1 MINTRSTNLLVMFS
15 IARFF
20 IFNSCNQPA
29 ANTGEMTDAVKV
41 QAQIFTVDSHTDT
54 PLWLLRGDYDLSQRH
69 DATTHG
75 SKVDL
80 PRMTEGGLDAVFFAV
95 FLGQEARTS
104 EGNQH
109 AIDLANR
116 IFDSIDAHLQRV
128 PELAAIATS
137 PDEALRLK
145 DEGKIAIFLGI
156 ENGYAI
162 GNDLTLIGNF
172 YNRGARYITLCHT
185 RNNDICDSSTDTT
198 EHHGLSDFG
207 RHVVQ
212 EMNRQGMMIDVSHI
226 SDSGFYD
233 VLQVSSQPV
242 IASHSSA
249 RAICDHARNM
259 SDDML
264 LKLAENGGVV
274 QVCILSDYVKTMPP
288 NAQHDSAQNALRE
301 KYNNFDGLTD
311 EQMDQARKEW
321 YDVNKNFPPN
331 LATLSDY
338 VDHIDHIVEVAGI
351 DHVGIGTDFDGGGGV
366 TGCYDASEMHNITAE
381 LLRRGYSV
389 KEIEKIWGGNLMRVM
404 RHVQAARAV

>member
-1 MINTRSTNLLVMFS
+1 MINSRKTSLLVMVAGAMMLLMS
-15 IARFF
+15 
-20 IFNSCNQPA
+20 SCNQPA
-29 ANTGEMTDAVKV
+29 ANTDQMSDAVKV

-95 FLGQEARTS
+95 FLGQEARTP

-109 AIDLANR
+109 AIDLAIR

-145 DEGKIAIFLGI
+145 NEGEKAIFLGI

-162 GNDLTLIGNF
+162 GNDLAQIGNF

-185 RNNDICDSSTDTT
+185 RNNDICDSSTDST

-207 RHVVQ
+207 RQVVS

-226 SDSGFYD
+226 SDSSFYD
-233 VLQVSSQPV
+233 VLQVSLQPV

-249 RAICDHARNM
+249 RAICDHPRNM

-264 LKLAENGGVV
+264 LKLAKNGGVA

-288 NAQHDSAQNALRE
+288 NAQRDSAQSALRE
-301 KYNNFDGLTD
+301 KYNNFDGLS
-311 EQMDQARKEW
+311 EELMIQARSEW
-321 YDVNKNFPPN
+321 HAVNKNFPPN

-338 VDHIDHIVEVAGI
+338 ADHIDHVVSVAGI

-366 TGCYDASEMHNITAE
+366 TGCFDASEMHNITAE
-381 LLRRGYSV
+381 LLRRGYSAE
-389 KEIEKIWGGNLMRVM
+389 EIEKIWGGNLMRVM
-404 RHVQAARAV
+404 RQVQAARAV

>member
-1 MINTRSTNLLVMFS
+1 MINSAKTSLLVMVAGTIMLLMS
-15 IARFF
+15 
-20 IFNSCNQPA
+20 SCNQPA
-29 ANTGEMTDAVKV
+29 ANTGELTDAVKV

-69 DATTHG
+69 DAASHG

-95 FLGQEARTS
+95 FLGQEARTP
-104 EGNQH
+104 EGNEH

-137 PDEALRLK
+137 YDVALRLK
-145 DEGKIAIFLGI
+145 EEGKKAIFLGI

-162 GNDLTLIGNF
+162 GNDLKQIGNF

-198 EHHGLSDFG
+198 EHHGLSEFG
-207 RHVVQ
+207 RQVVS

-226 SDSGFYD
+226 SDSSFYD

-249 RAICDHARNM
+249 RAICDHPRNL

-264 LKLAENGGVV
+264 LKLAQNGGVV
-274 QVCILSDYVKTMPP
+274 QVCILSDYVKTMPSNP
-288 NAQHDSAQNALRE
+288 ERDSAQFALRK

-321 YDVNKNFPPN
+321 YAVNKNFPPN

-351 DHVGIGTDFDGGGGV
+351 NHVGIGTDFDGGGGV

-381 LLRRGYSV
+381 LLRRGYTV
-389 KEIEKIWGGNLMRVM
+389 EEIEKIWGGNLMRVM
-404 RHVQAARAV
+404 RKVQAARAV

>member
-1 MINTRSTNLLVMFS
+1 MINTRKICLSMMVAGAMMMMTS
-15 IARFF
+15 
-20 IFNSCNQPA
+20 SCNQPA
-29 ANTGEMTDAVKV
+29 ANTDKMADAAKV
-41 QAQIFTVDSHTDT
+41 QAKIFTVDSHTDT

-69 DATTHG
+69 DAATHG

-95 FLGQEARTS
+95 FLGQEARTP
-104 EGNQH
+104 EANQK
-109 AIDLANR
+109 AIDHANR
-116 IFDSIDAHLQRV
+116 IFDSIDAQLQRI

-145 DEGKIAIFLGI
+145 DEGKKAIFLGI

-162 GNDLTLIGNF
+162 GNDLAQIEHF

-207 RHVVQ
+207 RQVVE
-212 EMNRQGMMIDVSHI
+212 EMNRRGMMIDVSHI
-226 SDSGFYD
+226 SDSSFCD
-233 VLQVSSQPV
+233 VLKVSSQPV

-249 RAICDHARNM
+249 RAICDHPRNL

-264 LKLAENGGVV
+264 LKLAQNGGVA

-288 NAQHDSAQNALRE
+288 NAQRDSAQNALRE
-301 KYNNFDGLTD
+301 KYNNFDGLSD
-311 EQMDQARKEW
+311 ELMDEARSEW
-321 YDVNKNFPPN
+321 YAVNKNFPPN

-338 VDHIDHIVEVAGI
+338 VDHIDHIVSMAGI

-381 LLRRGYSV
+381 LLRRGYSAE
-389 KEIEKIWGGNLMRVM
+389 EIEKIWGGNLMRVM
-404 RHVQAARAV
+404 RQVQAARAV